1 MMSDRKSPKN
11 LKLNNRS
18 SGFTFI
24 ELLVV
29 TMILGIIAAVG
40 ILQSSNNMGGFS
52 DRISM
57 DQLISDI
64 NYAQT
69 SAIARRETVS
79 MVFNINSDSYSVYL
93 GSISEENKFK
103 SFPNGL
109 DGVVEMNDLQLGG
122 VDLTSA
128 DFSSSST
135 LQFLPSGSPAAGGTI
150 VLNGTVL
157 SIQSETG
164 KCVLN

>member
-1 MMSDRKSPKN
+1 MMSDRKFPKN
-11 LKLNNRS
+11 LKLNNHS

-79 MVFNINSDSYSVYL
+79 MVFDVNSDSYSVYL
-93 GSISEENKFK
+93 
-103 SFPNGL
+103 
-109 DGVVEMNDLQLGG
+109 
-122 VDLTSA
+122 
-128 DFSSSST
+128 
-135 LQFLPSGSPAAGGTI
+135 
-150 VLNGTVL
+150 
-157 SIQSETG
+157 
-164 KCVLN
+164 

>member
-1 MMSDRKSPKN
+1 MCIRDS
-11 LKLNNRS
+11 
-18 SGFTFI
+18 
-24 ELLVV
+24 
-29 TMILGIIAAVG
+29 
-40 ILQSSNNMGGFS
+40 
-52 DRISM
+52 
-57 DQLISDI
+57 I

-79 MVFNINSDSYSVYL
+79 MVFDVNSDSYSVYL